1 MIFEKLTLS
10 IVGPPA
16 LVLNFSCSYFF
27 NKFPTQGITIIEP
40 AFALPLKM
48 KTITD
53 RKRVASE
60 ILGDTHIK
68 YMEDSLEN
76 IEVVLVIK
84 VIRLKSVFQLIILDI
99 KLGRVKA
106 SESVVGS
113 GDVLDLK
120 NSNSG
125 HISPPKYKVQEHGLL
140 PQQDTS
146 EVRGIG
152 LYS

>member
-16 LVLNFSCSYFF
+16 FVLNFSCSYFF

-53 RKRVASE
+53 RKRVTSE

-76 IEVVLVIK
+76 IEVVLVIE
-84 VIRLKSVFQLIILDI
+84 VIRFESILQLVVLDI
-99 KLGRVKA
+99 KLSGIKT

-120 NSNSG
+120 NSNNS
-125 HISPPKYKVQEHGLL
+125 HISPPKYKVQEHGLVS
-140 PQQDTS
+140 QRDTS
-146 EVRGIG
+146 EVRGTG
-152 LYS
+152 LYN